1 MVKLILNA
9 GLSSSFVLAAFLVGG
24 PAQAQSTTAS
34 IRVEVADETGAPIPG
49 LTVTIT
55 HVPTAQ
61 AISFVTNAQGVI
73 VARGLAI
80 GGPYEVTLPPGGS
93 YAADK
98 VEDIRLELDETEVI
112 ALVARPSAS
121 EEISVTAE
129 AVGDELEIGVG
140 HDFDTMTIE
149 SIPSVSRD
157 FVSTLAT
164 VPMIVVDATVDRGP
178 AVSMAGG
185 NFRFNN
191 VTVDGVAQN
200 DNFGLHMN
208 ASATQRTPISI
219 DAVEA
224 LNANI
229 APFDVSY
236 GNFIGGNINIV
247 TKSGGNEFKGSAFYA
262 TTDDSLTGDESDGTD
277 LGIQTFDEQ
286 TYGATVGGP
295 VVRDQ
300 LFFFANYEKFDTTRP
315 SNTQTIDNVAGVTQA
330 DVDRAR
336 SIFQNVYGFDPG
348 DFDQSDDDQDEK
360 ILLKLSWNLGD
371 RHRLIGAYQVTDG
384 DVIFDDFPEVAVLQ
398 SNRYNIN
405 EKLTAY
411 SLQVFSS
418 WTDRLSTEF
427 RYGIKDVENRQ
438 VSVDSSTPDFSVA
451 FVPFGPTRIAAGG
464 DRFRHANE
472 LDNESELFRL
482 RADFQAGSH
491 LLTAGIEQEKYTV
504 RNEFLPFSKGNYV
517 FFSLDDLAARN
528 VGFVLYGNS
537 NTGVQK
543 DAETNFDLAVNSVY
557 VQDEWSTGNFTL
569 KLGLRYDFYENDD
582 EIVHNPFFEAR
593 NGFSNQENL
602 DGKDLL
608 LPRIGFNWTP
618 TERLTVRGGAGL
630 FGGGTPLIVLSNSYA
645 GNGIT
650 RTFASFLAPF
660 FGPPVS
666 TEIAAALAELP
677 DPTAAFRHFQQFI
690 GVNPEGDVDAID
702 PDFEILSTWKYH
714 VGADYD
720 FGDHW
725 IASAGVL
732 YSDVKNGYDID
743 ERRRRQV
750 GTAPDGRPIYN
761 TPAGGDY
768 VVTNTS
774 DGKGLVLTAGL
785 AKTFYSEATGIID
798 MNVGYT
804 HQDID
809 EIRSY
814 NRFVG
819 FETYSFDPQTDL
831 NNPNEATSSFEIED
845 RFTLN
850 LAWTKQ
856 IFGEANTSVGLTY
869 SSRSGRH
876 FSYVFGSNGVPTFG
890 GTFLAD
896 FGSEGDNAGPYLF
909 YVPTGPNDPRITGD
923 PAFLADLD
931 QFIAGDDCLS
941 SHRGGVVP
949 RNACET
955 GWVSIVSLHLQ
966 QEIRAW
972 GETAFD
978 VYVDIEN
985 FGNLINSDWG
995 QVQSYVEPG
1004 NVAPANVAI
1013 EGGRYVLTPTA
1024 SYAGTPDTIVPDP
1037 VTSRLP
1043 SAYRLQ
1049 AGLRFR
1055 F

>member
-1 MVKLILNA
+1 MVNLNLNA
-9 GLSSSFVLAAFLVGG
+9 RLSTLLALGAFLLGAS
-24 PAQAQSTTAS
+24 AQAQSTTAS
-34 IRVEVADETGAPIPG
+34 IRVEVADETGAPIAG
-49 LTVTIT
+49 LAVTVT
-55 HVPTAQ
+55 HLPTAQ
-61 AISFVTNAQGVI
+61 SLTFVTNAQGVI

-80 GGPYEVTLPPGGS
+80 GGPYEITLPPDGS

-121 EEISVTAE
+121 EEISVTAD
-129 AVGDELEIGVG
+129 AVGDEVGVGVG

-149 SIPSVSRD
+149 AIPSITRD
-157 FVSTLAT
+157 FISTLAT
-164 VPMIVVDATVDRGP
+164 APTIVVDPTVDRGP
-178 AVSMAGG
+178 AVSMAGQ

-191 VTVDGVAQN
+191 VTIDGVAQN

-247 TKSGGNEFKGSAFYA
+247 TKSGGNVFKGGVFVA
-262 TTDDSLTGDESDGTD
+262 TTDDSLTGDESDGND
-277 LGIQTFDEQ
+277 LGIASFDEL

-295 VVRDQ
+295 VVKDQ

-315 SNTQTIDNVAGVTQA
+315 SNTQTIDNIAGVTQA
-330 DVDRAR
+330 DVDRAIG
-336 SIFQNVYGFDPG
+336 IFQNVYGFDPG
-348 DFDQSDDDQDEK
+348 SFDATDDDQDEK
-360 ILLKLSWNLGD
+360 MLLKLSWNLGD
-371 RHRLIGAYQVTDG
+371 RHRVVGSYQVADG

-411 SLQVFSS
+411 SLQAFST

-438 VSVDSSTPDFSVA
+438 VSVDQSTPDFSVA
-451 FVPFGPTRIAAGG
+451 FAPFGPTRIAAGG

-482 RADFQAGSH
+482 RGDFQAGSH
-491 LLTAGIEQEKYTV
+491 LITAGVEQEKYTV
-504 RNEFLPFSKGNYV
+504 RNEFLPFSNGNYV

-528 VGFVLYGNS
+528 PGFVLYGNS
-537 NTGVQK
+537 NTGVAG
-543 DAETNFDLAVNSVY
+543 DAETNFELAVNSVY

-569 KLGLRYDFYENDD
+569 KLGLRYDFYENSD
-582 EIVHNPFFEAR
+582 EVVFNPYFTAR

-608 LPRIGFNWTP
+608 LPRIGFNWAP
-618 TERLTVRGGAGL
+618 TERLTIRGGAGL
-630 FGGGTPLIVLSNSYA
+630 FGGGTPLIMLSNSYA

-660 FGPPVS
+660 FGPPIS
-666 TEIAAALAELP
+666 DAIAAAAAQLP
-677 DPTAAFRHFQQFI
+677 DPTAAFRNFQPFI
-690 GVNPEGDVDAID
+690 GVNPQGDVDAID

-714 VGADYD
+714 VGAEYD

-725 IASAGVL
+725 LASAGVI
-732 YSDVKNGYDID
+732 YSDVKNGYDIY
-743 ERRRRQV
+743 EGRRRQV
-750 GTAPDGRPIYN
+750 GTAPDGRPIYDA
-761 TPAGGDY
+761 PAGGDY
-768 VVTNTS
+768 IVTNTS
-774 DGKGLVLTAGL
+774 EGKGLVLTAML

-804 HQDID
+804 RQDID

-819 FETYSFDPQTDL
+819 FETYAFDPQTDL
-831 NNPNEATSSFEIED
+831 NNPTESTSTFEIKD
-845 RFTLN
+845 RITATFS
-850 LAWTKQ
+850 WRKE
-856 IFGEANTSVGLTY
+856 IFGEHATSIGLTY
-869 SSRSGRH
+869 AGRSGRH

-896 FGSEGDNAGPYLF
+896 FGSEGDNAGAELF
-909 YVPTGPNDPRITGD
+909 YVPTGTNDPRVTGD

-931 QFIAGDDCLS
+931 AFIAGDECLS
-941 SHRGGVVP
+941 SHRGGIVP

-955 GWVSIVSLHLQ
+955 GWVNIVSLHLQ

-978 VYVDIEN
+978 VYLDIEN
-985 FGNLINSDWG
+985 FGNLVNSDWG

-1024 SYAGTPDTIVPDP
+1024 SYNGTPDTIVPDP

-1043 SAYRLQ
+1043 SAYRIQ